1 MSKPPSV
8 PGQRSRSASSAALLG
23 SALEW
28 YDFTLYGTAAALVF
42 NKIIFPTGDP
52 VVGTLAAFGTYAV
65 GFLARPLGA
74 AFFGALGDRVGR
86 RRVLVLTLL
95 LMGGATA
102 AMGLIPSYET
112 AGLWAP
118 ILLIALRLVQGFGA
132 GAEFGGAAVLA
143 VEHAKPHRRGLQ
155 GSWPAV
161 GVFLG
166 LVTASATFTLLT
178 RLPAEA
184 FLTWGWRVPF
194 LASVVVVAVALVLR
208 LRLPETPDFAKLQ
221 QTARVE
227 TAPLRTAVRD
237 YRRPLLV
244 VFGTQMGQSAI
255 SYVYLTF
262 VTAYLAQNLEMGS
275 SVGPLATTFA
285 AIVSLATMP
294 LFAVLSDRVGRR
306 PVILFGALFSAAF
319 AFPFFMLTDTRTT
332 AGATIAVIV
341 AVGVGSAAM
350 IGPQG
355 AYFSELF
362 PARVRLSGFTVSRE
376 VASALSGGISPLIAV
391 ALVAASGGSSWPVSM
406 LVIAFAALS
415 VVTLLFVGK
424 ETAPAR
430 TGETG
435 DAAPTPSAAASSL
448 PEEVR

>member
-1 MSKPPSV
+1 MSEPPPE
-8 PGQRSRSASSAALLG
+8 PGRRSGSASGAALVG
-23 SALEW
+23 TALEW
-28 YDFTLYGTAAALVF
+28 YDFSLYGTAAALVF

-74 AFFGALGDRVGR
+74 AFFGHLGDRVGR

-102 AMGLIPSYET
+102 GMGLIPSYDV

-143 VEHAKPHRRGLQ
+143 VEHATPHRRGLH

-161 GVFLG
+161 GVFVG
-166 LVTASATFTLLT
+166 LVVASATFALLT

-184 FLTWGWRVPF
+184 FLAWGWRLPF
-194 LASVVVVAVALVLR
+194 LASIAVVAVALVLR
-208 LRLPETPDFAKLQ
+208 LRLPETPDFARLQ
-221 QTARVE
+221 RTDRVE
-227 TAPLRTAVRD
+227 TAPLRTAVREF
-237 YRRPLLV
+237 RRPLLV
-244 VFGTQMGQSAI
+244 VFGAQMGQSAI
-255 SYVYLTF
+255 SYVYITF
-262 VTAYLAQNLEMGS
+262 VTAYLAQNLQMGS
-275 SVGPLATTFA
+275 SIGPLATTLG
-285 AIVSLATMP
+285 AIVSLVTMP
-294 LFAVLSDRVGRR
+294 LFAALSDRIGRR

-319 AFPFFMLTDTRTT
+319 AFPFFLLTDTRTT

-341 AVGVGSAAM
+341 GVGVGAAAM

-362 PARVRLSGFTVSRE
+362 PARVRLSGFAVGRE

-391 ALVAASGGSSWPVSM
+391 ALVAAAGGASWPVSV

-415 VVTLLFVGK
+415 VVTVLLLGP

-430 TGETG
+430 TGG
-435 DAAPTPSAAASSL
+435 DADTAPAPSATSTELA
-448 PEEVR
+448 EEVR